1 MPSIIK
7 DWLTQKLLA
16 RDASRPRAKVPYKPQ
31 YRAPAKPAAEPYHAV
46 AIKPGQQSCEAAR
59 QFGQHR
65 FLSNK
70 APRLPL
76 PGCEATECTCR
87 YTHFADRRTG
97 LDRRAVLDVERQRQL
112 GFPNRRRRGGRRAGD
127 ALT

>member
-7 DWLTQKLLA
+7 EWLSRKLLGG
-16 RDASRPRAKVPYKPQ
+16 DTEEPRPRIQYK
-31 YRAPAKPAAEPYHAV
+31 APEKPVVEPYHAV
-46 AIKPGQQSCEAAR
+46 SIKPGLKCCEAAR

-65 FLSNK
+65 FLSKK

-76 PGCEATECTCR
+76 PGCDSAECTCR

-97 LDRRAVLDVERQRQL
+97 VDRRAGWDYARQL
-112 GFPNRRRRGGRRAGD
+112 QIGFPNRRRTGGRRQTD
-127 ALT
+127 SLV

>member
-7 DWLTQKLLA
+7 DWLSRKFVA
-16 RDASRPRAKVPYKPQ
+16 REAPPARPQYKAQ

-46 AIKPGQQSCEAAR
+46 SIKPGLRCCEAAR

-65 FLSNK
+65 FLSKK

-76 PGCEATECTCR
+76 PGCDAAECTCR
-87 YTHFADRRTG
+87 YTHFSDRRSG
-97 LDRRAVLDVERQRQL
+97 LDRRSVLDMERQRQL
-112 GFPNRRRRGGRRAGD
+112 GFPNRRRRGGRRENDTLA
-127 ALT
+127 